1 MYDLR
6 EIKTIPC
13 KDVAQKY
20 GINQLER
27 KGNKLWGRL
36 RFGDKTPSFNI
47 DISKNIWYDFGI
59 AKGGSNIDLV
69 MEITG
74 CDKNDAVNQLAHEFG
89 IQHQDMETSKWRPL
103 TDNQYRELG
112 IQPERATMNFN
123 YDLSKHTPE
132 QLTMW
137 NDKYAMPVSMLAERY
152 PTIYNKLIEKFA
164 MESINALRDIYHSQ
178 LKMYKDPSL
187 DDLNKSFVRGNLKNT
202 MKDINDRV
210 DLFQRAVTT
219 VKSNYNFLKV
229 DLDRDLKQEVKAQNK
244 NQQNQIKNKELKNDE
259 IIKNRIV
266 NVYKKVFNYDLVERF
281 TVDQAKALKDINKIV
296 TKSENKF
303 ISIDRIK
310 RGYAKLGLDLEK
322 IEKDYKNSLKDMKE
336 LSKNKDSPEY
346 KKVETK
352 VKNLENTFSTIK
364 DLFNKT
370 SLVIEGIRTA
380 NILNKNEIIKQ
391 NMPERNMT
399 KNVEL
404 SQ

>member
-6 EIKTIPC
+6 EIKAIPC

-74 CDKNDAVNQLAHEFG
+74 CDKNYAVNQLAHEFG

-178 LKMYKDPSL
+178 LKMYKDSSL
-187 DDLNKSFVRGNLKNT
+187 DKLNKDFVGGNLKNT

-219 VKSNYNFLKV
+219 VKSNYSFLKV
-229 DLDRDLKQEVKAQNK
+229 DLDRDLKQEIKSENK
-244 NQQNQIKNKELKNDE
+244 NQIENKELKNDE
-259 IIKNRIV
+259 IIKNKIV

-296 TKSENKF
+296 TRSENKF

-391 NMPERNMT
+391 NMPEKNMT